1 MGETLS
7 GMQVMSLFEVNS
19 NILTVIFAFYTEI
32 FYGILANFRQF
43 CAAETHSELQLIS
56 YF

>member
-7 GMQVMSLFEVNS
+7 GMQVMRLLEVNS